1 MAEFT
6 LFGRPR
12 GRALFIIALAAG
24 ILLTLACALRF
35 ATPVDGIC
43 DCGIQKLDSGWFY
56 ISGGTKVPLGELPCS
71 LDEKGDTLVIVRDI
85 GSAKPHSG
93 DILAIQTRYQ
103 SISVTADGELIYT
116 AAQGKEHALS
126 SMWHFISSE
135 KYGNAS
141 ELRVELTRY
150 TQGSAWNLSD
160 IFQDHTDSIIIYLI
174 QFHAPALLVWLCC
187 MIFTLFLL
195 FAVLFMTIRKV
206 AGISILV
213 SLGSFIFLSGTWIL
227 LDTKI
232 TTIAGGNYAL
242 TYFFSYLV
250 FYLLPIPLLF
260 FFQLIL
266 KQRNRFMMC
275 LIWVT
280 AGNAIIW
287 MLMHLL
293 NIIFLQ
299 KTAVSVHAIIIV
311 FLIFF
316 LREFF
321 RREGSHRRKRL
332 LCTFFG
338 IFLILTV
345 GILSIVMY
353 HADLLKP
360 TNSSVMFAWSIMI
373 MILCMAMDA
382 VMMFHRLWKEQN
394 HMKFYRQLATEDSM
408 TGLAN
413 RNAYEF
419 KIQSL
424 ADNPPSEISFIMFD
438 IDQLKVINDT
448 YGHQTGDQVISLT
461 AGCIGEV
468 FGKYGEC
475 YRIGGDEFCVI
486 LTSHEQI
493 ADLLRQFDGLVEKRN
508 RIPFPLRISHGW
520 ETREYPDGS
529 AVSVNDIIEL
539 KTASDKKLYLHKSA
553 CRIS

>member
-24 ILLTLACALRF
+24 VLLTLACALRF

-43 DCGIQKLDSGWFY
+43 DCCIQKLDSGWFY

-71 LDEKGDTLVIVRDI
+71 LDKKGDTLVIVRDI

-150 TQGSAWNLSD
+150 TQDSAWNLSD
-160 IFQDHTDSIIIYLI
+160 IFQDHPDSIIMYLI

-206 AGISILV
+206 SGISILV

-293 NIIFLQ
+293 NIISLQ
-299 KTAVSVHAIIIV
+299 KTRLLKSALSRKEWNVSCKSDNCSICFDISIFFKIIASDASVSVV
-311 FLIFF
+311 VK
-316 LREFF
+316 RSD
-321 RREGSHRRKRL
+321 RRVCAKRRRVSPVGTVSH
-332 LCTFFG
+332 
-338 IFLILTV
+338 
-345 GILSIVMY
+345 
-353 HADLLKP
+353 P
-360 TNSSVMFAWSIMI
+360 QW
-373 MILCMAMDA
+373 
-382 VMMFHRLWKEQN
+382 
-394 HMKFYRQLATEDSM
+394 
-408 TGLAN
+408 
-413 RNAYEF
+413 
-419 KIQSL
+419 
-424 ADNPPSEISFIMFD
+424 
-438 IDQLKVINDT
+438 
-448 YGHQTGDQVISLT
+448 
-461 AGCIGEV
+461 
-468 FGKYGEC
+468 
-475 YRIGGDEFCVI
+475 
-486 LTSHEQI
+486 
-493 ADLLRQFDGLVEKRN
+493 
-508 RIPFPLRISHGW
+508 
-520 ETREYPDGS
+520 
-529 AVSVNDIIEL
+529 
-539 KTASDKKLYLHKSA
+539 
-553 CRIS
+553 